1 MRPDPA
7 GTRSGTFKRAREV
20 ERTIVA
26 FARKIWSA
34 ALRVMKSLSRD
45 LRSGSGWDTFGTPV
59 AMYMNTASDNSIGTF
74 SKCVDSARGIMF
86 AVEEKEEFG
95 KFISF
100 GGSYMYSAEASKA
113 WR

>member
-1 MRPDPA
+1 M
-7 GTRSGTFKRAREV
+7 

-59 AMYMNTASDNSIGTF
+59 AMYMNAASDNSIGTF
-74 SKCVDSARGIMF
+74 SKGVDSTRGTML
-86 AVEEKEEFG
+86 AVDEKEEFG
-95 KFISF
+95 KFISLD
-100 GGSYMYSAEASKA
+100 GSYMYPAEASKP

>member
-1 MRPDPA
+1 M
-7 GTRSGTFKRAREV
+7 
-20 ERTIVA
+20 A

-59 AMYMNTASDNSIGTF
+59 AMYMNAASDNSIGTF
-74 SKCVDSARGIMF
+74 SKGVDSTRGIML
-86 AVEEKEEFG
+86 AVEESG
-95 KFISF
+95 KFISLCR
-100 GGSYMYSAEASKA
+100 SYMYSAEASKA